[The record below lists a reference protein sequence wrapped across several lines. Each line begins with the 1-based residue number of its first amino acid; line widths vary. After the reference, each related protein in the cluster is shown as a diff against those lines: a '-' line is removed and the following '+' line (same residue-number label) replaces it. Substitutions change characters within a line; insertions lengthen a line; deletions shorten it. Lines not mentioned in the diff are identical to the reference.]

1 MLESNLRDIV
11 SPFAQK
17 LSTQYLNLTNKE
29 VQIANM
35 IKEGLSTKEISNFL
49 NVSEAAIN
57 LHRYRIRQKLSLT
70 KEQNLQSFLCSFI

>member
-11 SPFAQK
+11 SPFAHK

-29 VQIANM
+29 VQIANL
-35 IKEGLSTKEISNFL
+35 IKEGLSTKEIANFL